1 MFYKI
6 LKTFSIFASTLVF
19 ICFIYSLFRLSTT
32 DKLIM
37 TMILILDIS
46 VCTFLIQYYGNA
58 VIKAVFDND
67 NIILTK
73 ANKKIVLLNKN
84 NCIKITET
92 DTRLILY
99 FKDNS
104 YHYVVKYYG
113 FMKNNVNPE
122 LFNLDNFPNAIQK

>member
-1 MFYKI
+1 
-6 LKTFSIFASTLVF
+6 
-19 ICFIYSLFRLSTT
+19 
-32 DKLIM
+32 
-37 TMILILDIS
+37 MILILDIS

-58 VIKAVFDND
+58 VIKAVFDDD

-73 ANKKIVLLNKN
+73 ANKKIVLLNKD
-84 NCIKITET
+84 NCIKTAET

-104 YHYVVKYYG
+104 YYYVIKYYG

-122 LFNLDNFPNAIQK
+122 LFNLDNFPNATQKH